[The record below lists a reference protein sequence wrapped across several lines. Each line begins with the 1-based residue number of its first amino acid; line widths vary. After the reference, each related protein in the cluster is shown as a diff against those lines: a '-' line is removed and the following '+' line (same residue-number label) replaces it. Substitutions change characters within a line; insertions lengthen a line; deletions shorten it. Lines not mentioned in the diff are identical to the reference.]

1 MCTNLK
7 YFKNIFLSL
16 EQPGE
21 YTADIPMHLKDKP
34 FCYRMLHLLGEI
46 KSPKLLFVP
55 PFIFFTPVPLD
66 VLAVMDV
73 NILPQNYFR

>member
-7 YFKNIFLSL
+7 YFKNVFLSL
-16 EQPGE
+16 EQPRE
-21 YTADIPMHLKDKP
+21 CTADIPIHLNDHP
-34 FCYRMLHLLGEI
+34 VCYRMLHLVGKI

-55 PFIFFTPVPLD
+55 PFVFFTPVPLD
-66 VLAVMDV
+66 VPAVMDV